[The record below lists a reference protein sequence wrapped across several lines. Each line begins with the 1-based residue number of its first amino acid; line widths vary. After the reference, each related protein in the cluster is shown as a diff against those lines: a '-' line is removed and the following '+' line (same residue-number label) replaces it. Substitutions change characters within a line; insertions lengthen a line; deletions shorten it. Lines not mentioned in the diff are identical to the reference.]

1 MEARSLLRPMANLLS
16 KPSTTTSTALTTTR
30 GHKTTARTKRALKI
44 APHPSFLPDRTRP
57 FPAAD
62 SIIYNPPSSQATPH
76 HTPFLFLPRNDP
88 RRDALKRMRASGLL
102 PSPAIEPSGQL
113 APELNYKR
121 RSPKSHITAQ
131 DVAEMK
137 RLRAEDPVTW
147 SVNALA
153 KKFECSTI
161 FVKMAAPASEEH
173 TQWLAE
179 KLERRKA
186 RWGPMRSQAREDRKR
201 REEMLHRGQL

>member
-1 MEARSLLRPMANLLS
+1 MANLLTKS
-16 KPSTTTSTALTTTR
+16 STTASSTLITTR
-30 GHKTTARTKRALKI
+30 GHKTTARTKRSLKI

-62 SIIYNPPSSQATPH
+62 AIIYNPPSSQATPH

-88 RRDALKRMRASGLL
+88 RRDALKRIRANGLL
-102 PSPAIEPSGQL
+102 PSTSIQPSGQL
-113 APELNYKR
+113 APAMNYKR
-121 RSPKSHITAQ
+121 RTPKSNITEK
-131 DVAEMK
+131 DVEEMK
-137 RLRAEDPVTW
+137 RLRAEDPITW

-153 KKFECSTI
+153 KKFDCSTV
-161 FVKMAAPASEEH
+161 FVKMAAPASKEH

-186 RWGPMRSQAREDRKR
+186 KWGPMRAQAREDRRR
-201 REEMLHRGQL
+201 REEMLHRGEL